1 MAIQTRPGILTPNQ
15 CIKLLADGCTSI
27 DVVGVL
33 KTHLEAH
40 CHTET
45 EGDGGTTTL
54 YDWLYEGS
62 YTGDETLES
71 LAREWD
77 ELTPPTRL

>member
-1 MAIQTRPGILTPNQ
+1 MTPQTRPEILTPEQ
-15 CIKLLADGCTSI
+15 CVKLLADGCTSI

-33 KTHLEAH
+33 KGYVEAH
-40 CHTET
+40 CQTDT

-71 LAREWD
+71 MAREWD
-77 ELTPPTRL
+77 ELADVV